1 MDISINAQVSC
12 VDGECGK
19 TTRVILKPDREE
31 ITHLVVNNQSFPE
44 TEYLV
49 TIDHVAESTVDQI
62 RLNCSLEELSKM
74 PIFDKL
80 EYVPA
85 IMSGFSGSPYSM
97 WPYSAPMGVYI
108 SAEKEHIPEGE
119 LSIRH
124 GARVN
129 AVDGPVGRVDEFL
142 VDPVNDHITH
152 LVMREGHLWG
162 QKDVTIP
169 VGEIDHYK
177 ENTVYLKLNKQEIE
191 KLPGMPVRRSG
202 SKMNQGKQKYPDKRE

>member
-1 MDISINAQVSC
+1 MDISINAKVSC
-12 VDGECGK
+12 VDGVCGK
-19 TTRVILKPDREE
+19 TTRVILKPASEE
-31 ITHLVVNNQSFPE
+31 ITHLVVNNETFPE

-49 TIDHVAESTVDQI
+49 SIDHVTESTVDQI
-62 RLNCSLEELSKM
+62 RLNCNREELSKM

-97 WPYSAPMGVYI
+97 WPYSAAVGVYV
-108 SAEKEHIPEGE
+108 SVEKEHIPEGE
-119 LSIRH
+119 LSIRR

-129 AVDGPVGRVDEFL
+129 AVDGPIGRVDEFL

-169 VGEIDHYK
+169 VDEIDHYK

-202 SKMNQGKQKYPDKRE
+202 SKMGQRKPK

>member
-1 MDISINAQVSC
+1 MDISINAKVIC
-12 VDGECGK
+12 TDGEGGK
-19 TTRVILKPDREE
+19 TVRLILQPASEE
-31 ITHLVVNNQSFPE
+31 ITHLVVNNGSFPE

-49 TIDHVAESTVDQI
+49 SIDHVTESTEEKVQ
-62 RLNCSLEELSKM
+62 LNCTLEELSKM

-97 WPYSAPMGVYI
+97 WPYTAPVGVYV
-108 SAEKEHIPEGE
+108 SVDKEHIPEGE
-119 LSIRH
+119 IAIRP

-129 AVDGPVGRVDEFL
+129 AVDGPIGRVDEFM
-142 VDPVNDHITH
+142 VDPANDHITH
-152 LVMREGHLWG
+152 LVLREGHLWG

-177 ENTVYLKLNKQEIE
+177 GNTVYLKLKKQEIE
-191 KLPGMPVRRSG
+191 ELPSLPVRHSG
-202 SKMNQGKQKYPDKRE
+202 SKMDQGKQKPG

>member
-1 MDISINAQVSC
+1 MDISINARVSC

-19 TTRVILKPDREE
+19 TTYVILKPASEE

-44 TEYLV
+44 IEYLV
-49 TIDHVAESTVDQI
+49 SIDHVTESTSDQVQ
-62 RLNCSLEELSKM
+62 LNCSREDLSKM

-97 WPYSAPMGVYI
+97 WPYSAPVGVYV
-108 SAEKEHIPEGE
+108 SVEKTQIPEDE
-119 LSIRH
+119 QSIRR

-142 VDPVNDHITH
+142 VDPANDHITH

-191 KLPGMPVRRSG
+191 KLPGMPVRHSG
-202 SKMNQGKQKYPDKRE
+202 SKADQGKQK